1 MIYLYL
7 NEENYA
13 TELKLKGN
21 LLGDLGDS
29 VTPNG
34 ELPGGGLR
42 EDCCLDGGWIVFRP
56 NSPPYKIVLLP
67 VTIN

>member
-7 NEENYA
+7 NEENYD

-42 EDCCLDGGWIVFRP
+42 EDCCLDGG
-56 NSPPYKIVLLP
+56 
-67 VTIN
+67 